1 MAIISSNFDKNGL
14 NHLNFESLFF
24 INKYYQ
30 KYPKSIVVCKLTT
43 VKRVGKNCGEF
54 KMTVVSFE
62 SFELTV
68 KLAIDGFFLN
78 VDYLSV
84 LRTIKTIMVNLS
96 HGEFKFFVVSF
107 RSFKLTV
114 ELFPFVFLLA
124 ARLL

>member
-62 SFELTV
+62 SFKLTV
-68 KLAIDGFFLN
+68 KLTFDEIQKN
-78 VDYLSV
+78 ISSV
-84 LRTIKTIMVNLS
+84 CLC
-96 HGEFKFFVVSF
+96 
-107 RSFKLTV
+107 
-114 ELFPFVFLLA
+114 
-124 ARLL
+124 